1 VTSLI
6 FLKNVNRSFTEPDG
20 TSLIVLEDITLK
32 IPQGQLIVVR
42 GPSGSGKT
50 TLLNMIAGILP
61 PTSGQIFFQGI
72 DLSQLGLKELAAFR
86 LKYLGYM
93 FQHWNLL
100 PFLTAREN
108 IEIPSRILGTSDS
121 VRHQKVT
128 EMARSLGICDRL
140 DNMAEELSGGQK
152 QRVAL
157 ARALINDPTLLLADE
172 PTSSLD
178 TQTRSEMVEIL
189 EGRKR
194 SHNLSM
200 FITTH
205 DPYFAEVADEIYT
218 LEDGILQNLDVPK

>member
-1 VTSLI
+1 VITLI
-6 FLKNVNRSFTEPDG
+6 LLKNVNRSFTEPDG

-32 IPQGQLIVVR
+32 IQEGQLIVVR

-61 PTSGQIFFQGI
+61 PTSGQIFFKGV

-86 LKYLGYM
+86 LKYLGYL

-108 IEIPSRILGTSDS
+108 IGMPSKILGTTNL
-121 VRHQKVT
+121 VRQQKVAT
-128 EMARSLGICDRL
+128 IARSLGIFDRL
-140 DNMAEELSGGQK
+140 DNKAEELSGGQK

-178 TQTRSEMVEIL
+178 TQTRSEMVAIL
-189 EGRKR
+189 EDRKR
-194 SHNLSM
+194 RNNLSM
-200 FITTH
+200 LITTH
-205 DPYFAEVADEIYT
+205 DPYLAEVADRIYT
-218 LEDGILQNLDVPK
+218 LEDGFLQSQDHL